1 LDIVPPLNAAQLT
14 VAQGKVAATIDALQP
29 DQPVLVAFE
38 YGPTAAGELDDMA
51 RVILRDL
58 IRRKARPVIVS
69 TNSAGAMHAQSL
81 IARMANSTDE
91 QTMMARLGQPLVARQ
106 DYVVLRYLPGGASG
120 VRAMATALVTGGLQ
134 EQIVFATDI
143 EGKPSGLVE
152 QNIISLRSSPAFVLT
167 EAPEDVRNWVEQ
179 YRSIP
184 PQNPFPIVLLSSA
197 SASATAQAYAR
208 SDTSN
213 RIPGVMV
220 GLRDALTYQTIRQPM
235 PAGAAG
241 DRSRE
246 LVAQRW
252 QSVGISA
259 LLASAVI
266 ALGAVLN
273 LIRALTRREP
283 R

>member
-1 LDIVPPLNAAQLT
+1 
-14 VAQGKVAATIDALQP
+14 
-29 DQPVLVAFE
+29 
-38 YGPTAAGELDDMA
+38 MA

-58 IRRKARPVIVS
+58 LRRKARPVIVS
-69 TNSAGAMHAQSL
+69 TNSAGALHAQSL
-81 IARMANSTDE
+81 LADMADNPDDL
-91 QTMMARLGQPLVARQ
+91 AIIGRPGQPLVARR

-134 EQIVFATDI
+134 EQIVFSTDI

-152 QNIISLRSSPAFVLT
+152 QNIISLRTSPAFVLT
-167 EAPEDVRNWVEQ
+167 ESPEDVRNWVEQ
-179 YRSIP
+179 YRSTP
-184 PQNPFPIVLLSSA
+184 PQNPFPMILLSSA
-197 SASATAQAYAR
+197 NASATAQAYAR

-213 RIPGVMV
+213 RIPSVMV

-241 DRSRE
+241 DRSKE
-246 LVAQRW
+246 LIAQRW
-252 QSVGISA
+252 QSVGITA

-283 R
+283 H

>member
-1 LDIVPPLNAAQLT
+1 
-14 VAQGKVAATIDALQP
+14 
-29 DQPVLVAFE
+29 
-38 YGPTAAGELDDMA
+38 
-51 RVILRDL
+51 
-58 IRRKARPVIVS
+58 
-69 TNSAGAMHAQSL
+69 
-81 IARMANSTDE
+81 
-91 QTMMARLGQPLVARQ
+91 
-106 DYVVLRYLPGGASG
+106 
-120 VRAMATALVTGGLQ
+120 
-134 EQIVFATDI
+134 
-143 EGKPSGLVE
+143 LVE
-152 QNIISLRSSPAFVLT
+152 QSIISLRSSPAFVLT

-241 DRSRE
+241 
-246 LVAQRW
+246 
-252 QSVGISA
+252 ISA